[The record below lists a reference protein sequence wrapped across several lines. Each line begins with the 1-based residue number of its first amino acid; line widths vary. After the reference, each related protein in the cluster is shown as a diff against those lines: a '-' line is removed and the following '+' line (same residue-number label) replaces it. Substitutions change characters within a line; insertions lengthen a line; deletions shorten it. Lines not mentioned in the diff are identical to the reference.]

1 MVIGGWLPCV
11 MLLGINIFLNIPLTP
26 NPFSFKDL
34 PMKTEIPLYEL
45 MQIMARSFKQHYKN
59 QSNVEITV
67 SNLVFNKVVEELR
80 KHENIDEHYVR
91 IGLAKSISFPIAHYE
106 GNFVLKK
113 AIPLATDE
121 DVML

>member
-1 MVIGGWLPCV
+1 
-11 MLLGINIFLNIPLTP
+11 
-26 NPFSFKDL
+26 
-34 PMKTEIPLYEL
+34 MKQEEKIPLYEL
-45 MQIMARSFKQHYKN
+45 MQVIARNLKQHYKN
-59 QSNVEITV
+59 QRNVEITV
-67 SNLVFNKVVEELR
+67 SNFVFNKVVEELR